1 MTSMDD
7 KNKHHYSLSNA
18 CEHDDAAET
27 TRTGTLWTAVA
38 YIITS
43 VIGAGVLS
51 LSWAVAQLGWI
62 AGPVVMI
69 IFALITL
76 YSTFLLVDC
85 YRFPDPVSGPHRNTS
100 YRRAV
105 RVNLGERKAWLCAL
119 VQYLLLYGIC
129 VAYTITTS
137 VSVRAIS
144 RSNCYHKNG
153 HDSPCHFPD
162 LTSMVIYGVMQVI
175 LCQIPNFHKLW
186 GLSIVAAIMSFTYA
200 TLGIGLGLAKVIENG
215 KIQGTLGGISTT
227 ISLTRAQKVWKIL
240 PALGDIAFA
249 FPFSP
254 LVLEIQD
261 TLKSPPAENRTM
273 KKATMIS
280 IVITASFYM
289 LCGLLGYAAFGENA
303 PGNLLTGFGFYEPY
317 WLIDFANA
325 CIVVHLVGA
334 YQVTSQPIFNFIEGW
349 ISQKWADSVLISKTI
364 GIRVPFLG
372 FYHVN
377 ILRLVWRTAFV
388 VSTTGIAIL
397 FPLFNDVVGILGALN
412 FWPLVVYFP
421 VEMYIVQ
428 KKVQRWTLSW
438 NLLQT
443 LSFVALLVTL
453 VTAVGSIESL
463 VKDKET

>member
-76 YSTFLLVDC
+76 YSTFLLVPRSSFWASQKHFLQAC
-85 YRFPDPVSGPHRNTS
+85 RTS
-100 YRRAV
+100 
-105 RVNLGERKAWLCAL
+105 ERKAWLCAL

-137 VSVRAIS
+137 VSVRAENLISCELHCRAIS

-200 TLGIGLGLAKVIENG
+200 TLGIGLGLAK
-215 KIQGTLGGISTT
+215 GTLGGISTT

-254 LVLEIQD
+254 LVLEIQ
-261 TLKSPPAENRTM
+261 SPPAENRTM